1 MHHAYVM
8 AQIDKASILTTARDY
23 VNTLKSRVSELEES
37 NRMLVELQRHHNNGV
52 DDPDDDVSREEIQVS
67 IDRATA
73 EEVYLKTVVRT
84 GCNAMDAVVGILGC
98 LKEIGD
104 VRLAAM
110 DTGNRST
117 TLTLLIKVQILFF
130 MHGYL
135 RRKGS

>member
-1 MHHAYVM
+1 M

-73 EEVYLKTVVRT
+73 EEVYLKTVIRT